1 MTEQTKVHGNT
12 LKAADMSL
20 AKKEISPASHEA
32 VREGRLSLEEAR
44 DLGRDAGPDSEAP
57 PKPESRISK
66 DDATQE
72 CWCGCG
78 EWTKPN
84 RRWRPGHD
92 QRAKGIIKRTV
103 EADKTAE
110 LSDRL
115 REYGVERGLI
125 GE

>member
-1 MTEQTKVHGNT
+1 MTEQDTKVHGNT
-12 LKAADMSL
+12 KKAADMSL
-20 AKKEISPASHEA
+20 AKKEISPESHAA
-32 VREGRLSLEEAR
+32 VHEGSLSLEEAR
-44 DLGRDAGPDSEAP
+44 NLGRDTGPDTP

-92 QRAKGIIKRTV
+92 QRAKGIIKRAV
-103 EADKTAE
+103 EARKTDE
-110 LSDRL
+110 LSERL
-115 REYGVERGLI
+115 QEYGDERGLI
-125 GE
+125 